1 MRFSVRGYKC
11 LINEVEVDLGRI
23 NIFWGPMG
31 SGKSAIL
38 ESFTIFHD
46 IVSGREVITEDG
58 KLRETS
64 LGHLQNLEL
73 DKLLVSKNKGKRLEM
88 TLSNHQYKLSISS
101 IVYPAASPLFNITL
115 SSLQEREEKVL
126 ASIKG
131 LKPSIVESAFSSIKS
146 YIDRPESYQEILNN
160 LPGDESREFFKKV
173 TEYMDKARP
182 LRSFIEELVKEEKI
196 VYISSHRPS
205 PKELKE
211 FETKSTGSYASHRWL
226 STGEHISTLITNL
239 ILLRVERK
247 EEIERLEKY
256 LRELE
261 VISSIPA
268 IQIIK
273 EEGKFSVE
281 VDKRDLVAL
290 SSGERSS
297 ILFLLGAMQTPK
309 NGFFIIEEPEIGLFI
324 ENFTILLRQIIEIL
338 TEKNAHMIMSTHS
351 YIPLHTLRI
360 LMLNHKI
367 KREDVN
373 LYYVVRD
380 EEGVRVIR
388 LMLDEKGR
396 PIISPDVRDVLRE
409 FQVEYLDNI

>member
-1 MRFSVRGYKC
+1 MRFSVTGYKC
-11 LINEVEVDLGRI
+11 LINKVEIDLGRI
-23 NIFWGPMG
+23 NILWGPMG

-46 IVSGREVITEDG
+46 IVSGREAITEDG

-73 DKLLVSKNKGKRLEM
+73 SKLLVSRNKEKRLEM
-88 TLSNHQYKLSISS
+88 TLSNYQHKLRLSS
-101 IVYPAASPLFNITL
+101 IIYPAASPLFDITL
-115 SSLQEREEKVL
+115 STLQGEVL
-126 ASIKG
+126 ASIEG
-131 LKPSIVESAFSSIKS
+131 LTPSIVESIFGGIKS
-146 YIDRPESYQEILNN
+146 YSVSSKSYQEILNN
-160 LPGDESREFFKKV
+160 LPGDKSREFFKKV
-173 TEYMDKARP
+173 IENIDKTSP
-182 LRSFIEELVKEEKI
+182 LRTFIEGMVKEKKI
-196 VYISSHRPS
+196 IYVSSHRPS

-211 FETKSTGSYASHRWL
+211 FETKTTDSYASHDWL

-239 ILLRVERK
+239 IFLRVKRR

-268 IQIIK
+268 IQIIE
-273 EEGKFSVE
+273 EEGKFSIE

-297 ILFLLGAMQTPK
+297 ILFLLGAIQTPE
-309 NGFFIIEEPEIGLFI
+309 NGFLIIEEPEIGLFI
-324 ENFTILLRQIIEIL
+324 ENFTTLLRQIIEIL
-338 TEKNAHMIMSTHS
+338 IEKNARMIMSTHS

-360 LMLNHKI
+360 LMLNNKI

-373 LYYVVRD
+373 LYYIIRD

-388 LMLDEKGR
+388 IMLDEKGR

-409 FQVEYLDNI
+409 FQVEYLDKI

>member
-1 MRFSVRGYKC
+1 
-11 LINEVEVDLGRI
+11 LINEVEVDLGGI

-38 ESFTIFHD
+38 ESFTIFYD

-88 TLSNHQYKLSISS
+88 TLSNHQYKLGISS

-131 LKPSIVESAFSSIKS
+131 LKPNIVESAFSGIKS
-146 YIDRPESYQEILNN
+146 YIDLPESYQEILNN

-211 FETKSTGSYASHRWL
+211 FETKSTGSYASHGWL

>member
-1 MRFSVRGYKC
+1 MRFNVRGYKC
-11 LINEVEVDLGRI
+11 LINKVEVDLGRI

-64 LGHLQNLEL
+64 LGHIQNLEL
-73 DKLLVSKNKGKRLEM
+73 RKLLISSRGKEKELEM
-88 TLSNHQYKLSISS
+88 TMSNYQYELSISS

-115 SSLQEREEKVL
+115 RGLQEKVS
-126 ASIKG
+126 ASIEG
-131 LKPSIVESAFSSIKS
+131 LKPNIVESIFDGIKS
-146 YIDRPESYQEILNN
+146 YIDRPKSYQEILSN

-211 FETKSTGSYASHRWL
+211 FETKSTESYASHGWL
-226 STGEHISTLITNL
+226 STGEHISTLISNL

-273 EEGKFSVE
+273 EEGKSSVE

-338 TEKNAHMIMSTHS
+338 IEKNARMIMSTHS

-396 PIISPDVRDVLRE
+396 PIISPDVRDMLRE
-409 FQVEYLDNI
+409 FQVEYLDRI